1 MNSACMKK
9 TFCHI
14 FDRLGFAKIKK
25 KRLVNSADKRVEFCR
40 LNSVRTLK
48 VIQLVLLR
56 NRKQKVVTPAMYFNE
71 INKEI

>member
-14 FDRLGFAKIKK
+14 FDRLGFAKITKK
-25 KRLVNSADKRVEFCR
+25 WLVNSADKRVEFCR

-56 NRKQKVVTPAMYFNE
+56 NRKQKVVTMYFNE

>member
-25 KRLVNSADKRVEFCR
+25 KKVNSADKRVEFCR
-40 LNSVRTLK
+40 LNSVQTLK

-56 NRKQKVVTPAMYFNE
+56 NRKQKVVTMYFNE